1 MNKRIVISE
10 SEKKDIRRLYN
21 IDESLLDTII
31 DIDSLK
37 SKIENLGKEPVKS
50 DDTKSDDTKSDDTKS
65 DDTKSDDT
73 ETNDKTINASD
84 TFDKVT
90 DFVIKKFEGGYW
102 NPYCNH
108 KSIGGSS
115 TETMFGLDR
124 YNGNI
129 ERTEEGKKFFGI
141 IDKEKKDRGARR
153 LGRKWFNMGEFCKK
167 WTHGFKGGEHEA
179 ELRKLTISIMKKN
192 YERNA
197 TAYFTP
203 ELKKR
208 VEKSPGLTLHFS
220 YATWNGPGFFQKFA
234 KSMSE
239 KLKNDPNMSESE
251 LIDSGIA
258 DRAKTGLYGKDKVSL
273 AMRDK
278 NLINNIS

>member
-10 SEKKDIRRLYN
+10 SEKKDIKKLYN
-21 IDESLLDTII
+21 IEESLLDSII

-37 SKIENLGKEPVKS
+37 NKIENLGKEPEKS
-50 DDTKSDDTKSDDTKS
+50 DDTKTDDTKI
-65 DDTKSDDT
+65 DDT
-73 ETNDKTINASD
+73 ETNNKTINASD

-129 ERTEEGKKFFGI
+129 ERTDEGKKFFGI
-141 IDKEKKDRGARR
+141 IDKEKKDRGAHR

-167 WTHGFKGGEHEA
+167 WTHGFKGGEKEN
-179 ELRKLTISIMKKN
+179 ELKNLAVQIMKKN
-192 YERNA
+192 YERNVSN
-197 TAYFTP
+197 YFTP

-208 VEKSPGLTLHFS
+208 VENSPGLTLHFS
-220 YATWNGPGFFQKFA
+220 YATWNGPGFFKKFA
-234 KSMSE
+234 KSLSD
-239 KLKNDPNMSESE
+239 KLKSKPNMSETE
-251 LIDSGIA
+251 LIDSAIA
-258 DRAKTGLYGKDKVSL
+258 DRGNTGLYGKDKVAL

-278 NLINNIS
+278 NLVNNIA

>member
-1 MNKRIVISE
+1 MSKKLIISE
-10 SEKKDIRRLYN
+10 SEKNEIKNLYQLN
-21 IDESLLDTII
+21 EQTFLDALLDF
-31 DIDSLK
+31 DSI
-37 SKIENLGKEPVKS
+37 SNNGDTTS
-50 DDTKSDDTKSDDTKS
+50 GDTKTDNTKT
-65 DDTKSDDT
+65 DDT
-73 ETNDKTINASD
+73 ETSSNTNINASD

-102 NPYCNH
+102 NPYCKH

-129 ERTEEGKKFFGI
+129 ERTDEGKKFFGI
-141 IDKEKKDRGARR
+141 IDKEKKDRGAFRV
-153 LGRKWFNMGEFCKK
+153 GRKWYRMGEFCKK
-167 WTHGFKGGEHEA
+167 WTHGFKGGDKEA

-258 DRAKTGLYGKDKVSL
+258 DRGKTGLYGKDKVSL

>member
-1 MNKRIVISE
+1 MNKRVIISE
-10 SEKKDIRRLYN
+10 SEKNEIKKLYD
-21 IDESLLDTII
+21 IDEGLLSSLI

-37 SKIENLGKEPVKS
+37 SKIENLGKETEKT
-50 DDTKSDDTKSDDTKS
+50 DDETK
-65 DDTKSDDT
+65 DT
-73 ETNDKTINASD
+73 EDETSSKSNINASD

-102 NPYCNH
+102 NPYCPNH
-108 KSIGGSS
+108 AKSIGGKS

-129 ERTEEGKKFFGI
+129 ERTDEGKKFFAI
-141 IDKEKKDRGARR
+141 IDKEKKDAGAFRV
-153 LGRKWFNMGEFCKK
+153 GKKWFRMGQFCKT
-167 WTHGFKGGEHEA
+167 WTHGYKGGDKEA
-179 ELRKLTISIMKKN
+179 ELRKLTIDIMKKN

-197 TAYFTP
+197 SAYLTP

-220 YATWNGPGFFQKFA
+220 YATWNGPGFFQKFGR
-234 KSMSE
+234 SMSN
-239 KLKNDPNMSESE
+239 KLKDKPNISEKE
-251 LIDSGIA
+251 LIDLAVA
-258 DRAKTGLYGKDKVSL
+258 DRGQTGLFGKDKVAA

-278 NLINNIS
+278 NLINTIS